1 MAKHKV
7 DISGLNTANI
17 PVLTNEEMT
26 KLFIQYQNGDATAK
40 DKLVSG
46 NLKLVLS
53 ILKSFTGRTDNMDD
67 LFQVGVIGL
76 IKAIDNFDL
85 SYNLKLSTY
94 ACPLIIGEIKRF
106 LRDNNSIRVAR
117 STKDIAYKALKVKEE
132 LTSKLGNEPTIK
144 QVAEEMKMD
153 EVEIQNAINSTKDVV
168 SMFEPIYNDG
178 GDTIY
183 LVDQL
188 EDKKDSTYPIEYKIS
203 LKEALKEL
211 KQKEKYII
219 YERYI
224 MGKTQLELAD
234 EIGISQAQISRLEK
248 SGMEHIKKKIK

>member
-7 DISGLNTANI
+7 DISGINTSNI
-17 PVLTNEEMT
+17 SVLTNEEMID
-26 KLFIQYQNGDATAK
+26 LFEKYQNGDEKAK
-40 DKLVSG
+40 EKLVSG

-53 ILKSFTGRTDNMDD
+53 ILKNFTGRTDNMDD

-117 STKDIAYKALKVKEE
+117 STKDTAYRALKVKEE
-132 LTSKLGNEPTIK
+132 LTNQLGSEPTMK
-144 QVAEEMKMD
+144 QIADILQKD
-153 EVEIQNAINSTKDVV
+153 ELEIQNAINSMKEVV

-188 EDKKDSTYPIEYKIS
+188 EDKKDTIYPLEYKIA

-211 KQKEKYII
+211 KKKEKYII

-248 SGMEHIKKKIK
+248 SGIEHIKKKIK

>member
-1 MAKHKV
+1 MSKHKV
-7 DISGLNTANI
+7 DISGINTSNI
-17 PVLTNEEMT
+17 PVLTNEEMIE
-26 KLFIQYQNGDATAK
+26 LFKKYQNGDLLAK
-40 DKLVSG
+40 EKLVSG

-53 ILKSFTGRTDNMDD
+53 ILENFTGRTDNMDD

-76 IKAIDNFDL
+76 IKAIDNFNL

-94 ACPLIIGEIKRF
+94 ACPLIIGEVKRF

-132 LTSKLGNEPTIK
+132 LTNELGSEPTMK
-144 QVAEEMKMD
+144 QVSDILQMEEL
-153 EVEIQNAINSTKDVV
+153 EVQNAVNSMKEVV

-188 EDKKDSTYPIEYKIS
+188 EDKKDSVYPLEYKIA

-248 SGMEHIKKKIK
+248 SGIEHIKKKIK